1 MIAGPLLS
9 ASRRGRNYIPLVA
22 TPEPPS
28 GGDAGPAIRSPW
40 GPGSAG
46 PPVRAILR
54 VVLTV
59 VASALA
65 LLVLWQLRTPIGYLV
80 IALFVALVAAA
91 PVAVL
96 SKHIRRGLAIAV
108 VYGGIVL
115 IPIGIG
121 AILVPPGVEATSDL
135 VNDMPRYAEELT
147 ETIDNNSQ
155 LREIN
160 ENFNVTGKVED
171 FAEESSASALGDAPG
186 ALADFGAGLVTAIFA
201 VVTILILSMF
211 MVARGPAWVEVFLRT
226 RPEKE
231 ARVLRRAFYAMAEA
245 VSSYVGGALLQAFI
259 AGTAAFAVLT
269 ILGVPAPLAL
279 AMVVAVFD
287 LIPLIGATIGAFLVL
302 LVTLFDDFPLDAIIW
317 AAFAIGYQQFEN
329 YVIQPRIQ
337 SRAVDL
343 DPFVVVVA
351 ALFGG
356 TLFGILGALVAIP
369 TAAAIQI
376 GIKEFLRYRREE
388 EESTPSGTQP
398 GG

>member
-1 MIAGPLLS
+1 
-9 ASRRGRNYIPLVA
+9 VA
-22 TPEPPS
+22 TPS
-28 GGDAGPAIRSPW
+28 TWS
-40 GPGSAG
+40 PGSSG

-65 LLVLWQLRTPIGYLV
+65 LLVLWRLRTPISYLL

-91 PVAVL
+91 PVTVL
-96 SKHIRRGLAIAV
+96 SQHMRRSFAIAI
-108 VYGGIVL
+108 VYGAIVL
-115 IPIGIG
+115 LPIGIG
-121 AILVPPGVEATSDL
+121 AILVPPGVEAASDL

-147 ETIDNNSQ
+147 ETIEDNSQ

-160 ENFNVTGKVED
+160 ENFNVTSKVED

-211 MVARGPAWVEVFLRT
+211 MVARGPNWVEAALRT

-231 ARVLRRAFYAMAEA
+231 ARVLRRALYAMAEA
-245 VSSYVGGALLQAFI
+245 VSSYVAGAALQAFI
-259 AGTAAFAVLT
+259 AGTAAFVVLT

-279 AMVVAVFD
+279 AMIVAVFD
-287 LIPLIGATIGAFLVL
+287 LIPLIGATIGALLVGV
-302 LVTLFDDFPLDAIIW
+302 VTLFGDFPLDPIIW
-317 AAFAIGYQQFEN
+317 GAFAIAYQQFEN
-329 YVIQPRIQ
+329 YVVQPRIQ
-337 SRAVDL
+337 ARAVDL

-388 EESTPSGTQP
+388 GGSVRPSA
-398 GG
+398 

>member
-1 MIAGPLLS
+1 M
-9 ASRRGRNYIPLVA
+9 A
-22 TPEPPS
+22 TPPAPS
-28 GGDAGPAIRSPW
+28 GGDASRPSLW
-40 GPGSAG
+40 GGGSGG

-65 LLVLWQLRTPIGYLV
+65 LLILWRLRTPIGYLV

-91 PVAVL
+91 PVTIL
-96 SKHIRRGLAIAV
+96 SEHMRRGAAIAL
-108 VYGGIVL
+108 VYGGL
-115 IPIGIG
+115 ILLPIAIG
-121 AILVPPGVEATSDL
+121 AILIPPGVEAASDL

-147 ETIDNNSQ
+147 ETIEDNDQ

-160 ENFNVTGKVED
+160 ESFDVTGKVED

-211 MVARGPAWVEVFLRT
+211 MVARGPAWVEALLRT

-231 ARVLRRAFYAMAEA
+231 ARVLRRALYAMAQA
-245 VSSYVGGALLQAFI
+245 VSSYVGGALVQAFI
-259 AGTAAFAVLT
+259 AGTAAFVMLT

-287 LIPLIGATIGAFLVL
+287 LIPLIGATIGAFLVG
-302 LVTLFDDFPLDAIIW
+302 LVTLFGDFPIDTIVW
-317 AAFAIGYQQFEN
+317 AGFAIAYQQFEN

-388 EESTPSGTQP
+388 SLAEADVESVRPP
-398 GG
+398 A

>member
-1 MIAGPLLS
+1 M
-9 ASRRGRNYIPLVA
+9 A
-22 TPEPPS
+22 TPAAPS
-28 GGDAGPAIRSPW
+28 GGDAGPAARSPW
-40 GPGSAG
+40 GPGSPG
-46 PPVRAILR
+46 PSIRAILR

-65 LLVLWQLRTPIGYLV
+65 LLVLWRLRTPIGYLV

-91 PVAVL
+91 PVTVL
-96 SKHIRRGLAIAV
+96 SQHMRRGLAIAV

-115 IPIGIG
+115 VPIGIG

-135 VNDMPRYAEELT
+135 VNEMPRYAEDLT
-147 ETIDNNSQ
+147 VTIERNDQ

-160 ENFNVTGKVED
+160 KNFNVTDKVED

-201 VVTILILSMF
+201 LVTILILSMF
-211 MVARGPAWVEVFLRT
+211 MVARGPRWVEAFLRT
-226 RPEKE
+226 RPGKE
-231 ARVLRRAFYAMAEA
+231 AAVLRRALYAMAEA

-259 AGTAAFAVLT
+259 AGTAAFIVLT

-302 LVTLFDDFPLDAIIW
+302 LVTLFDDFPLDAIVW
-317 AAFAIGYQQFEN
+317 AGFAIAYQQFEN
-329 YVIQPRIQ
+329 YVVQPRIQ

-343 DPFVVVVA
+343 DPFIVVVA

-376 GIKEFLRYRREE
+376 GIKEFLRYRRGEE
-388 EESTPSGTQP
+388 EAAEAAEPEPEVPSP
-398 GG
+398 S

>member
-1 MIAGPLLS
+1 
-9 ASRRGRNYIPLVA
+9 VA
-22 TPEPPS
+22 TPAAPNGDDAPLTSPS
-28 GGDAGPAIRSPW
+28 SW
-40 GPGSAG
+40 GPGSSG
-46 PPVRAILR
+46 PSVRAILR

-59 VASALA
+59 VASVLA
-65 LLVLWQLRTPIGYLV
+65 LLVLWRLRTPISYLL

-91 PVAVL
+91 PVTVL
-96 SKHIRRGLAIAV
+96 SQHMRRGFAIAL

-115 IPIGIG
+115 LPIGIG
-121 AILVPPGVEATSDL
+121 AILVPPGVEAASDL
-135 VNDMPRYAEELT
+135 VNEMPRYAEDLT
-147 ETIDNNSQ
+147 ETIERNDQ

-201 VVTILILSMF
+201 MVTILILSMF
-211 MVARGPAWVEVFLRT
+211 MVARGPAWVEAFLRT
-226 RPEKE
+226 RPSKE
-231 ARVLRRAFYAMAEA
+231 AAVLRRALYAMAQA

-259 AGTAAFAVLT
+259 AGTAAFIVLT

-279 AMVVAVFD
+279 AMIVAVFD

-302 LVTLFDDFPLDAIIW
+302 LVTLFDDFPIDAIVW
-317 AAFAIGYQQFEN
+317 AGFAIAYQQFEN
-329 YVIQPRIQ
+329 YVVQPRIQ

-388 EESTPSGTQP
+388 QEEEEEKEATEVPSP
-398 GG
+398 S

>member
-1 MIAGPLLS
+1 
-9 ASRRGRNYIPLVA
+9 VA
-22 TPEPPS
+22 TPAAPS
-28 GGDAGPAIRSPW
+28 GGDADQTKASTW
-40 GPGSAG
+40 GPGSSG
-46 PPVRAILR
+46 PSIRAILR

-59 VASALA
+59 LASGLA
-65 LLVLWQLRTPIGYLV
+65 LLILWRLRTPIGYLV
-80 IALFVALVAAA
+80 VALFVALVAAA
-91 PVAVL
+91 PVTVL
-96 SKHIRRGLAIAV
+96 SRHMRRGLAIAI
-108 VYGGIVL
+108 VYSAIVL

-121 AILVPPGVEATSDL
+121 AILIPPGVEAASDL
-135 VNDMPRYAEELT
+135 VNEMPRYAEDLT
-147 ETIDNNSQ
+147 ETIEGNDQ

-186 ALADFGAGLVTAIFA
+186 ALADFGAGLVTGIFA
-201 VVTILILSMF
+201 LVTILILSMF
-211 MVARGPAWVEVFLRT
+211 MVARGPAWVEALLRT
-226 RPEKE
+226 RPSKE
-231 ARVLRRAFYAMAEA
+231 AAVLRRALYAMAEA

-259 AGTAAFAVLT
+259 AGIAAFIVLT

-279 AMVVAVFD
+279 AMIVAVFD

-302 LVTLFDDFPLDAIIW
+302 LVTLFDDFPVDAIVW
-317 AAFAIGYQQFEN
+317 ASFAIAYQQFEN
-329 YVIQPRIQ
+329 YVVQPRIQ

-376 GIKEFLRYRREE
+376 GIKEFLRYRRQEHEE
-388 EESTPSGTQP
+388 EEDQAAAEVPSP
-398 GG
+398 S

>member
-1 MIAGPLLS
+1 
-9 ASRRGRNYIPLVA
+9 VA
-22 TPEPPS
+22 TPRAP
-28 GGDAGPAIRSPW
+28 GGGEAGSAARSIW
-40 GPGSAG
+40 GPGSPG
-46 PPVRAILR
+46 PSVRAILR

-65 LLVLWQLRTPIGYLV
+65 LLVLWRLRTPIGYLL

-96 SKHIRRGLAIAV
+96 SKHMRRGAAIAI
-108 VYGGIVL
+108 VYGAIVL
-115 IPIGIG
+115 LPIGIG
-121 AILVPPGVEATSDL
+121 AILVPPGVEAASDL

-147 ETIDNNSQ
+147 ETIEDNDQ

-160 ENFNVTGKVED
+160 ENFNVTDKVED

-201 VVTILILSMF
+201 LVTILILSMF
-211 MVARGPAWVEVFLRT
+211 MVARGPRWVEAFLRT

-231 ARVLRRAFYAMAEA
+231 ARVLRRALFAMAEA
-245 VSSYVGGALLQAFI
+245 VSSYVGGAFLQAFI
-259 AGTAAFAVLT
+259 AGTASFIVLT

-287 LIPLIGATIGAFLVL
+287 LIPLIGATIGALLVGV
-302 LVTLFDDFPLDAIIW
+302 VTLFGDFPLDTIIW
-317 AAFAIGYQQFEN
+317 AGFAIAYQQFEN
-329 YVIQPRIQ
+329 YFVQPRIQ

-343 DPFVVVVA
+343 DPFVVIVA

-356 TLFGILGALVAIP
+356 TLFGVLGALVAIP
-369 TAAAIQI
+369 SAAAIQI
-376 GIKEFLRYRREE
+376 GVKEFLRYRREE
-388 EESTPSGTQP
+388 AESVRSSA
-398 GG
+398 

>member
-1 MIAGPLLS
+1 
-9 ASRRGRNYIPLVA
+9 
-22 TPEPPS
+22 
-28 GGDAGPAIRSPW
+28 
-40 GPGSAG
+40 
-46 PPVRAILR
+46 LR

-65 LLVLWQLRTPIGYLV
+65 LLVLWRLRAPISYLL

-96 SKHIRRGLAIAV
+96 SRHMRRSFAIAL
-108 VYGGIVL
+108 VYGGMVL
-115 IPIGIG
+115 VPIGIG
-121 AILVPPGVEATSDL
+121 AILIPPGVEAASDL

-147 ETIDNNSQ
+147 ETIERNDQ
-155 LREIN
+155 LRAIN
-160 ENFNVTGKVED
+160 ENFNISGKVED
-171 FAEESSASALGDAPG
+171 FAEQSSAGALGDAPG
-186 ALADFGAGLVTAIFA
+186 ALADFGAGIVTGVFA
-201 VVTILILSMF
+201 LVTILILSMF
-211 MVARGPAWVEVFLRT
+211 MVARGPAWTEAFLRT
-226 RPEKE
+226 RPQKE
-231 ARVLRRAFYAMAEA
+231 AVVLRRALYAMAEA

-259 AGTAAFAVLT
+259 AGTAAFVMLE

-287 LIPLIGATIGAFLVL
+287 LIPLIGATIGAFLVG
-302 LVTLFDDFPLDAIIW
+302 LVTLFGNFPIDTIVW
-317 AAFAIGYQQFEN
+317 AGFAVAYQQFEN

-369 TAAAIQI
+369 AAAAIQI
-376 GIKEFLRYRREE
+376 GIKEFLRYRRGEE
-388 EESTPSGTQP
+388 GAPAEVPNP
-398 GG
+398 